1 MVARSIPRELRR
13 LDIDLE
19 TLGRYGPII
28 GLVGL
33 YVVFTALNPRFLTI
47 GNQVNVLRQVSIIG
61 ILAVGVTFPIICAE
75 IDLSIA
81 EMMEFTGLF
90 VAALATGS
98 VIVSTAYPI
107 PVAIA
112 GGLLA
117 GVVLGGVSG
126 VVTSRYGVP
135 SFMST
140 LAMLFLA
147 QGFALIVSD
156 ARPITGLP
164 DSLQWFGGETI
175 YRHYIVQLDGTFQVP
190 AIVLVFLG
198 LLVLSQFVL
207 SYTRFG
213 LYVYAVGGDRD
224 AAQRMGIN
232 VALVRLLVI
241 VISAVFAAVAG
252 IVMLGRIGIGS
263 PTMGQGL
270 LLPPIAAV
278 ILGGANLFG
287 GSGNMVGTLVGVLI
301 LGVLQNGLNLLGVDP
316 AGQSVAQGIVL
327 MLAVLA
333 NVVARE

>member
-1 MVARSIPRELRR
+1 MVTRSIPDDLRR
-13 LDIDLE
+13 LDVDLA

-33 YVVFTALNPRFLTI
+33 YVVFTALNSRFLTL

-98 VIVSTAYPI
+98 VVVSSAYPV

-112 GGLLA
+112 AGILM
-117 GVVLGGVSG
+117 GVVLGGISG

-147 QGFALIVSD
+147 QGFALIVSN

-164 DSLQWFGGETI
+164 ENLQWFGGATVF
-175 YRHYIVQLDGTFQVP
+175 RHYVAELDGTLQIP
-190 AIVLVFLG
+190 AIVLVFLT
-198 LLVLSQFVL
+198 LLVVSQFAL

-213 LYVYAVGGDRD
+213 LYVYAIGGNRE
-224 AAQRMGIN
+224 AAERMGIN
-232 VALVRLLVI
+232 VPLVRLSVI
-241 VISAVFAAVAG
+241 VISAVFAAAAG
-252 IVMLGRIGIGS
+252 VVMLGRIGIGS

-301 LGVLQNGLNLLGVDP
+301 LGVLQNGLNLMGVDP

-333 NVVARE
+333 NVVAR

>member
-1 MVARSIPRELRR
+1 
-13 LDIDLE
+13 
-19 TLGRYGPII
+19 
-28 GLVGL
+28 
-33 YVVFTALNPRFLTI
+33 
-47 GNQVNVLRQVSIIG
+47 
-61 ILAVGVTFPIICAE
+61 
-75 IDLSIA
+75 
-81 EMMEFTGLF
+81 MEFTGLF

-98 VIVSTAYPI
+98 VVVSTTYPV

-112 GGLLA
+112 GGLAA
-117 GVVLGGVSG
+117 GAVLGGVSG

-147 QGFALIVSD
+147 QGFALIVSN

-164 DSLQWFGGETI
+164 ESLQWFGGETL
-175 YRHYIVQLDGTFQVP
+175 YRHYIVQLDGTVQIP

-198 LLVLSQFVL
+198 LLVVSQFVL

-224 AAQRMGIN
+224 AAERMGVN

-241 VISAVFAAVAG
+241 VVSAVFAAVAG
-252 IVMLGRIGIGS
+252 VVMLGRIGIGS

-333 NVVARE
+333 NVVAR